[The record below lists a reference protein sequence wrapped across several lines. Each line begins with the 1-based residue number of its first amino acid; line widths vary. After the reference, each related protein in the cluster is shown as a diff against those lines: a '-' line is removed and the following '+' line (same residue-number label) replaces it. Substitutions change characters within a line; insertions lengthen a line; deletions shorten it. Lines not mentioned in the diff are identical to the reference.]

1 VKWYEGHKNRS
12 HHTAE
17 PDDQRRQRA
26 HPDREHPNIII
37 SGLQNGPTAGL
48 EQIADRVVEAV
59 ARDEAIDATALTF
72 LLRRYRQTDTDTL
85 RRALNRRWRPG
96 GWRGATTCS
105 KAPRGSPLH
114 RGGGDSA
121 DERLREA
128 IADLVPPLRHDWTCC
143 RIVGDRAL
151 TIDACLNVI
160 DVFDPRDLA
169 PKAIDALEHL
179 VAAAYRP
186 GEGLVHDLDSPH
198 GARGHLAD
206 HLGAAGALLSAYVL
220 TWRLPYGML
229 AEELVQFARRALWDD
244 QDASFRESPDAV
256 TASRPFALN
265 CDAVRVLCR
274 LAALHHDDDYRHVA
288 VVAADANYK
297 ADASSFCRRTP
308 RSRTIAASPT
318 PPPTG
323 SRSLNTP
330 TCTRIRNPIW
340 PQIARH

>member
-1 VKWYEGHKNRS
+1 
-12 HHTAE
+12 
-17 PDDQRRQRA
+17 
-26 HPDREHPNIII
+26 
-37 SGLQNGPTAGL
+37 L

-72 LLRRYRQTDTDTL
+72 LLRRYRQTDTDAL
-85 RRALNRRWRPG
+85 RRALEPALARALEAR
-96 GWRGATTCS
+96 RGATTCRER
-105 KAPRGSPLH
+105 AAWLALFTEAAAI
-114 RGGGDSA
+114 SA

-143 RIVGDRAL
+143 RIVGDQAL
-151 TIDACLNVI
+151 TIEACLNVI
-160 DVFDPRDLA
+160 NVFDPRDLA

-206 HLGAAGALLSAYVL
+206 HLCAAGALLSAYVL

-244 QDASFRESPDAV
+244 RRASFRESPEAI
-256 TASRPFALN
+256 TASPPFALN

-297 ADASSFCRRTP
+297 ADAERILSAHAA
-308 RSRTIAASPT
+308 IAHD
-318 PPPTG
+318 
-323 SRSLNTP
+323 RSLADAAAYGLALAEYANL
-330 TCTRIRNPIW
+330 
-340 PQIARH
+340 H

>member
-1 VKWYEGHKNRS
+1 L
-12 HHTAE
+12 
-17 PDDQRRQRA
+17 RR
-26 HPDREHPNIII
+26 
-37 SGLQNGPTAGL
+37 L

-72 LLRRYRQTDTDTL
+72 LLRRYRQTDTDAL
-85 RRALNRRWRPG
+85 RRALEPALARGLEARRA
-96 GWRGATTCS
+96 ATTCRER
-105 KAPRGSPLH
+105 AAWLGLFTEAATI
-114 RGGGDSA
+114 SA

-128 IADLVPPLRHDWTCC
+128 IADLVPALRHEWTGC
-143 RIVGDRAL
+143 RIVGDLAL
-151 TIDACLNVI
+151 AIEACLNVI
-160 DVFDPRDLA
+160 SVFDPRDLA

-179 VAAAYRP
+179 IAAAYRP

-206 HLGAAGALLSAYVL
+206 HMATAAALLSAYVL

-244 QDASFRESPDAV
+244 RHASFRESPDAV
-256 TASRPFALN
+256 TESRPFTLN

-297 ADASSFCRRTP
+297 ADADRILAAHASS
-308 RSRTIAASPT
+308 AHE
-318 PPPTG
+318 
-323 SRSLNTP
+323 RSLADAAAYGLALADYSNL
-330 TCTRIRNPIW
+330 
-340 PQIARH
+340 Q

>member
-1 VKWYEGHKNRS
+1 
-12 HHTAE
+12 
-17 PDDQRRQRA
+17 
-26 HPDREHPNIII
+26 
-37 SGLQNGPTAGL
+37 L

-85 RRALNRRWRPG
+85 RRALEPALARALEAR
-96 GWRGATTCS
+96 RGATTCRER
-105 KAPRGSPLH
+105 AAWLALFTEAAAI
-114 RGGGDSA
+114 SA

-143 RIVGDRAL
+143 RIVGDLAL

-297 ADASSFCRRTP
+297 ADAERILSAHAA
-308 RSRTIAASPT
+308 IAHD
-318 PPPTG
+318 
-323 SRSLNTP
+323 RSLADAAAYGLALAEYANL
-330 TCTRIRNPIW
+330 
-340 PQIARH
+340 H